1 MYKIT
6 LRKRAAKEYLEAI
19 IWYKE
24 RSLLA
29 AENFIKSV
37 NEAFSKIEAEPEH
50 YRNSYKHFY
59 KIRSVFRGKCPK
71 AFIYEDRN
79 FGSDKCNNHD
89 NQKRVA
95 ARRVIS
101 PINIKT
107 PQIIS
112 KLPVK

>member
-37 NEAFSKIEAEPEH
+37 NEAFSKIEAEPE
-50 YRNSYKHFY
+50 YFRNSYKHFHELKLHKY
-59 KIRSVFRGKCPK
+59 PYIIVYFIDSGKSIIVVTTLFHNK
-71 AFIYEDRN
+71 RN
-79 FGSDKCNNHD
+79 L
-89 NQKRVA
+89 
-95 ARRVIS
+95 
-101 PINIKT
+101 
-107 PQIIS
+107 S
-112 KLPVK
+112 KKYGR